1 MGDDMSSRIV
11 FNPGNVPFH
20 TIEIANN
27 TAAILSSETG
37 RHYVAIPYGD
47 GFAIQCN
54 EHKQAGH
61 PVMEFGEITLRPA
74 WRSLL
79 PELFFMTLFA
89 IAIMNIETIMSLI
102 HLEVI
107 QSALYRVF
115 NRTFSWN
122 AAATG
127 LSVLFSL
134 GLGLYVM
141 KILAFRYSH
150 WYFIGPKG
158 VESNVG
164 IISKDQTRIEY
175 KHARGANM
183 QQTIL
188 GRIIGYGTVVIPT
201 SGTEEVCFKDV
212 ANPSSVLNEL
222 RKRLRELA

>member
-1 MGDDMSSRIV
+1 MSSRIL
-11 FNPGNVPFH
+11 FNQGNVPFQ
-20 TIEIANN
+20 TVETANN
-27 TAAILSSETG
+27 TAALLSTETG

-47 GFAIQCN
+47 GYAIQCN
-54 EHKQAGH
+54 EHRQSSSYA
-61 PVMEFGEITLRPA
+61 VEFGEITLRPA

-79 PELFFMTLFA
+79 PELFFVSMFA
-89 IAIMNIETIMSLI
+89 LGIMNIEMAMSWMQIDVL
-102 HLEVI
+102 

-122 AAATG
+122 AAAVG
-127 LSVLFSL
+127 LSVVLAL
-134 GLGLYVM
+134 GLGLYVI

-201 SGTEEVCFKDV
+201 SGSEEVCFKDV